1 MKNEKMAQAMSYI
14 DYALI
19 EEANE
24 TVAPK
29 SKVLSGGFLKSISR
43 YGSIAACFVLVL
55 GIALIIRLGGNEVL
69 LYGESIS
76 DQPKTITEY
85 IPRSLTHSIE
95 PEVITEVSLPLE
107 LEFKRET
114 VLTLD
119 IGEMII
125 LDKNGDTVFS
135 GSTYTVNGKVSICLA
150 FPSDVTDATIRTN
163 RGYNIVLSKDIE
175 SEIWYVNIEKNN

>member
-24 TVAPK
+24 TAAPK
-29 SKVLSGGFLKSISR
+29 GKVLTGRFMRGISR
-43 YGSIAACFVLVL
+43 YGSLAACLVLVFAIVL
-55 GIALIIRLGGNEVL
+55 IARLGGNDVL

-76 DQPKTITEY
+76 DSPRTITEY
-85 IPRSLTHSIE
+85 IPRSVVHSVE
-95 PEVITEVSLPLE
+95 PQTFTEVSLPLE
-107 LEFKRET
+107 LEFKKATE
-114 VLTLD
+114 LTLD

-135 GSTYTVNGKVSICLA
+135 GNTYVAKGKVSMCLS
-150 FPSDVTDATIRTN
+150 FPSDVTYATISTN
-163 RGYNIVLSKDIE
+163 RDYNIVLTKDLE
-175 SEIWYVNIEKNN
+175 SGAWYVNIEK

>member
-29 SKVLSGGFLKSISR
+29 GKVLTGKFMQGIKH
-43 YGSIAACFVLVL
+43 YGSIAACFMIIL
-55 GIALIIRLGGNEVL
+55 GIALITRIGMSDVL

-76 DQPKTITEY
+76 DSPRTITEY
-85 IPRSLTHSIE
+85 IPRSVVHSVE
-95 PEVITEVSLPLE
+95 PQTFTEVSLPLE
-107 LEFKRET
+107 LEFKKATE
-114 VLTLD
+114 LTLD

-135 GSTYTVNGKVSICLA
+135 GNTYVAKGKVSMCLS
-150 FPSDVTDATIRTN
+150 FPSDVTYATISTN
-163 RGYNIVLSKDIE
+163 RDYNIVLTKDLE
-175 SEIWYVNIEKNN
+175 SGAWYVNIEK

>member
-43 YGSIAACFVLVL
+43 YGSIAACFILVL

-69 LYGESIS
+69 LYGESI
-76 DQPKTITEY
+76 
-85 IPRSLTHSIE
+85 IE

-163 RGYNIVLSKDIE
+163 RGYNIVLSKDAE